1 MLGDCR
7 KLRISLSEVAK
18 SEELSDDATAV
29 CIRVKALPHSLL
41 SERWPKQ
48 LTLNGLNDYRRLK
61 GEVAKLL
68 AEATGLVHSMQEV
81 AVNEAIANALEC
93 RDGQAR
99 SQKARLKFSR
109 AGKWLIVRV
118 KTSRIGFAGNAM
130 LRRLRANPDSLF
142 SFGEDAGMGRGIP
155 IMLST
160 TDRMTYNSEG
170 TEVLLAWKLG

>member
-1 MLGDCR
+1 M
-7 KLRISLSEVAK
+7 
-18 SEELSDDATAV
+18 
-29 CIRVKALPHSLL
+29 